1 MLEVIMAA
9 KKKSAE
15 VKRGRG
21 RPAVGPK
28 QFVSASIDV
37 ALYDRFQ
44 KHRDET
50 QLTPSGIITL
60 ALRQYFDKYD
70 AAKADA

>member
-1 MLEVIMAA
+1 MAG
-9 KKKSAE
+9 KKKTSE
-15 VKRGRG
+15 VKRPRG

-28 QFVSASIDV
+28 QFVSASIEQ

-44 KHRDET
+44 SHRDET

-60 ALRQYFDKYD
+60 ALRQYFDRYD
-70 AAKADA
+70 AAKAKSDE